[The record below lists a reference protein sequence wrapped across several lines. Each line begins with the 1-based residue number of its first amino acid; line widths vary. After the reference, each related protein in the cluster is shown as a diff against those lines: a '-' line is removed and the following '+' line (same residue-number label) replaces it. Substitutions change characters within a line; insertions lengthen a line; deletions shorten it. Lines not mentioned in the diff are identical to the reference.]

1 MADQPLKAHF
11 SETVTLP
18 DGRKVRVLAYPDG
31 SIRFRVDGLP
41 YVLAEAY
48 LSGNADK
55 DQAILKIS
63 PGRQGSNAAHNYV
76 EELEKRNNR

>member
-11 SETVTLP
+11 SETVDLP

-31 SIRFRVDGLP
+31 SIRFRVEGLP

-48 LSGNADK
+48 LSGNPEK
-55 DQAILKIS
+55 DQAILKLS
-63 PGRQGSNAAHNYV
+63 PGKQGSSSSRNYV
-76 EELEKRNNR
+76 EWLEQKTSR